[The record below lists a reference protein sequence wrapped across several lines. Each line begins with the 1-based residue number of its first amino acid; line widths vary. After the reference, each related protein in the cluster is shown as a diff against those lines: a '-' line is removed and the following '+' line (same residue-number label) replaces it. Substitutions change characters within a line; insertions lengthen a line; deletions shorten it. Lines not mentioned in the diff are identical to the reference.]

1 MQIERHPNNEMKIN
15 KRSIEKKPG
24 ENDDINELEETQ
36 EKLNNDKELD
46 SIEIKED
53 YVEFLDE
60 GNDQL
65 GKNNKNTLNLRTNL
79 KNINEGKVLI
89 IFREHSY

>member
-60 GNDQL
+60 SNDQL

-89 IFREHSY
+89 IFRYK

>member
-24 ENDDINELEETQ
+24 ENDINELEETQ

-60 GNDQL
+60 SNDQL

-89 IFREHSY
+89 IFRYK

>member
-1 MQIERHPNNEMKIN
+1 MKIN
-15 KRSIEKKPG
+15 KRSNEKKPG
-24 ENDDINELEETQ
+24 ENDINEFEETQ
-36 EKLNNDKELD
+36 DKLNNDKELD

-60 GNDQL
+60 SNDQL

-79 KNINEGKVLI
+79 KNINEGKVII
-89 IFREHSY
+89 IF

>member
-36 EKLNNDKELD
+36 EKLNNNKELD

-60 GNDQL
+60 SNDQL

-89 IFREHSY
+89 IFRYK

>member
-24 ENDDINELEETQ
+24 ENDDINELQETQ

-60 GNDQL
+60 SNDQL

-89 IFREHSY
+89 IFRYK